1 MSRLWAMI
9 GSGASYVASA
19 RFEYKSLSLLG
30 AGVAALYVMALVNPA
45 EPYLGAVADAPA
57 AFLEPQRETP
67 VFAAVE
73 SLTAL
78 IIEESVLPDH
88 TEPEAPVFAAVESLT
103 ALIIEESVLPDH
115 TEPEAP
121 VFAAVESFTA
131 LIIETSALPDNREP
145 GSVASLVDLYR
156 DIDYRLND
164 IRLGEVTVPRLLV
177 DRIPNDIAL
186 IESPAERKRL
196 FIKLALPLILHANER
211 ITADRGR
218 LIALREKIAR
228 AAAMP
233 SDHAWLD
240 GLADRYG
247 LETPDLDA
255 LLRRVDVIPPSLAL
269 AQGAE
274 ESGWGTSRF
283 VREGNAIFGQRTFDK
298 GAGLVPNN
306 RDADKKH
313 EVKAFNGLMDSVAS
327 YMTNLNT
334 HQAYVEFRR
343 IRAGQRASG
352 YVDSYSLA
360 GTLDRYSERGED
372 YIKTIRSIINKN
384 DLRSFDRASLGK
396 LVAGDSKI

>member
-9 GSGASYVASA
+9 GSGASYVASV
-19 RFEYKSLSLLG
+19 RFEHKSLSLLG

-57 AFLEPQRETP
+57 ASLEPQRETP

-88 TEPEAPVFAAVESLT
+88 TEPEAPV
-103 ALIIEESVLPDH
+103 
-115 TEPEAP
+115 
-121 VFAAVESFTA
+121 FTA

-164 IRLGEVTVPRLLV
+164 IRLGEVTVPRLMV
-177 DRIPNDIAL
+177 DRIPNDIAM

-211 ITADRGR
+211 IAADRGR
-218 LIALREKIAR
+218 LIALRDKIAR
-228 AAAMP
+228 AVAIP
-233 SDHAWLD
+233 GDHAWLD

-306 RDADKKH
+306 RDSDKKH

-352 YVDSYSLA
+352 YVDSYSLV

-396 LVAGDSKI
+396 LVASDSKI